1 MTVSTVSGSVWSSR
15 GVKWLSSVQEDLPHP
30 SEPGPVCGPWAY
42 LLGGL
47 SLGTGKVRGGKS
59 RKDITVN
66 RLGGCSPGDLAW
78 LLATPSF

>member
-1 MTVSTVSGSVWSSR
+1 MAFKCAGKCPAFCSISQS
-15 GVKWLSSVQEDLPHP
+15 Q
-30 SEPGPVCGPWAY
+30 SELGPVCGSWAY

-47 SLGTGKVRGGKS
+47 FLGTGKVRGGQS
-59 RKDITVN
+59 RRQDVTVN